1 VKGQS
6 ISELQPSGDRPQM
19 KNTLQPYYHIVQ
31 LGYVDG
37 VTKPFIP
44 FESQKGR
51 RKAQD
56 IA

>member
-1 VKGQS
+1 
-6 ISELQPSGDRPQM
+6 M
-19 KNTLQPYYHIVQ
+19 KNTSQPYYHTMQ

-37 VTKPFIP
+37 VTKSFIP
-44 FESQKGR
+44 FEGQKGR